1 MPDGD
6 RPRGRLGTQLVMA
19 ALLGGL
25 AFAVTVQVRG
35 DDTDTY
41 STLRQTELVELLRS
55 LDAANERASE
65 QVDELTRTRDE
76 LASSSAQSQEAQ
88 RQADKRAQQLG
99 ILAGTLGARG
109 TGVELVV
116 EDPDGEVNAAILLDA
131 VEELR
136 DAGAEAIVVNGTARV
151 VAQTYFVDEGDEVRV
166 GGRTLTR
173 PFVIEAIGDP
183 STLAE
188 AMRIRGGLLDRVEN
202 GGGTLEIVERDTITI
217 TALADTQAP
226 EYARPSS

>member
-1 MPDGD
+1 MPE
-6 RPRGRLGTQLVMA
+6 PRRRKLVPQLVVA
-19 ALLGGL
+19 VLLGGL

-35 DDTDTY
+35 NDSEAY

-55 LDAANERASE
+55 LDAANERASQ

-76 LASSSAQSQEAQ
+76 LASSSQQSQAAQ
-88 RQADKRAQQLG
+88 RQADKRATQLG

-109 TGVELVV
+109 PGVELTITDP
-116 EDPDGEVNAAILLDA
+116 EDDVNAAILLDA

-166 GGRTLTR
+166 GGRTVTR

-183 STLAE
+183 DTLAE

-202 GGGTLEIVERDTITI
+202 SGGTLDIDTRDTVTI
-217 TALADTQAP
+217 TALADTQDP

>member
-1 MPDGD
+1 MPE
-6 RPRGRLGTQLVMA
+6 PRRRAIGPQLVVA
-19 ALLGGL
+19 VLLGGL

-35 DDTDTY
+35 NDSEAY

-55 LDAANERASE
+55 LDAANERASQ

-76 LASSSAQSQEAQ
+76 LASSSQQSQAAQ
-88 RQADKRAQQLG
+88 RQADKRASQLG

-109 TGVELVV
+109 PGVELTIT
-116 EDPDGEVNAAILLDA
+116 DPQDDVNAAVLLDA

-166 GGRTLTR
+166 GGRTVTR

-183 STLAE
+183 DTLAE

-202 GGGTLEIVERDTITI
+202 SGGTLDIDTRDTVTI
-217 TALADTQAP
+217 TALADTQDP
-226 EYARPSS
+226 EYAQPSS

>member
-1 MPDGD
+1 MPE
-6 RPRGRLGTQLVMA
+6 PRRRGIVPQLVVA
-19 ALLGGL
+19 VLLGGL

-35 DDTDTY
+35 NDSEAY

-55 LDAANERASE
+55 LDAANERASQ

-76 LASSSAQSQEAQ
+76 LASSSQQSQAAQ
-88 RQADKRAQQLG
+88 RQADKRASQLG

-109 TGVELVV
+109 PGVELTIT
-116 EDPDGEVNAAILLDA
+116 DPQDDVNAAVLLDA

-166 GGRTLTR
+166 GGRTVTR

-183 STLAE
+183 DTLAE

-202 GGGTLEIVERDTITI
+202 SGGTLDIDTRDTVTI
-217 TALADTQAP
+217 TALADTQDP
-226 EYARPSS
+226 EYAQPSS

>member
-1 MPDGD
+1 MPE
-6 RPRGRLGTQLVMA
+6 PRRRAIVPQLIVA
-19 ALLGGL
+19 VLLGGL

-35 DDTDTY
+35 NDSEAY

-55 LDAANERASE
+55 LDAANERASQ

-76 LASSSAQSQEAQ
+76 LASSSQQSQAAQ
-88 RQADKRAQQLG
+88 RQADKRASQLG

-109 TGVELVV
+109 PGVELTIT
-116 EDPDGEVNAAILLDA
+116 DPQDDVNAAVLLDA

-166 GGRTLTR
+166 GGRTVTR

-183 STLAE
+183 DTLAE

-202 GGGTLEIVERDTITI
+202 SGGTLDIDTRDTVTI
-217 TALADTQAP
+217 TALADTQDP
-226 EYARPSS
+226 EYAQPSS

>member
-1 MPDGD
+1 MPDQP
-6 RPRGRLGTQLVMA
+6 PRRGLGSRLVV
-19 ALLGGL
+19 ALLLGVL

-35 DDTDTY
+35 EDSQTY

-55 LDAANERASE
+55 LDAANERAR
-65 QVDELTRTRDE
+65 QDVDELTRTRDE
-76 LASSSAQSQEAQ
+76 LASSSQQSQEAR
-88 RQADKRAQQLG
+88 RQADKRAAQLG

-109 TGVELVV
+109 PGVELRIT
-116 EDPDGEVNAAILLDA
+116 DPQGDVNAAILLDA

-151 VAQTYFVDEGDEVRV
+151 VAQTYFVDEGEDVRV

-173 PFVIEAIGDP
+173 PFVVEAIGDP
-183 STLAE
+183 DTLAE
-188 AMRIRGGLLDRVEN
+188 AMRIRGGLLDRVESN
-202 GGGTLEIVERDTITI
+202 GGTLEIRERESITI